1 VSSRSDC
8 NPRLFEVWRK
18 INFYYAKD
26 IVLLTCVNAIHTS
39 YCVSKHSV
47 RTAYSQDCLLRVP
60 SPLKLNV
67 SRNNFTTH
75 SYLTENTAC
84 LHFKDRCACAACCD
98 DRTKQD
104 KQCMYKGNIDAR
116 SRDRFCRGRVVITTL
131 SELVCVWGGSYLS
144 SMYCACAVLY
154 CHLLACLAVQYFPT
168 LSHIRHGFREK
179 KFVEHKMF

>member
-8 NPRLFEVWRK
+8 NPRLFEAWRK
-18 INFYYAKD
+18 INLYYDKD
-26 IVLLTCVNAIHTS
+26 ILLLTCVNAIHTS

-47 RTAYSQDCLLRVP
+47 STAYSQDCLLKVP

-67 SRNNFTTH
+67 SRNNVTTR

-104 KQCMYKGNIDAR
+104 KQCMCKGNIDAR
-116 SRDRFCRGRVVITTL
+116 SRDRFCRGRVIITTF
-131 SELVCVWGGSYLS
+131 SGFVCVCVCVCVCGGGRLIYP
-144 SMYCACAVLY
+144 ACTAHAPYYIVIWRPVWLY
-154 CHLLACLAVQYFPT
+154 NIFPHCLT
-168 LSHIRHGFREK
+168 
-179 KFVEHKMF
+179 